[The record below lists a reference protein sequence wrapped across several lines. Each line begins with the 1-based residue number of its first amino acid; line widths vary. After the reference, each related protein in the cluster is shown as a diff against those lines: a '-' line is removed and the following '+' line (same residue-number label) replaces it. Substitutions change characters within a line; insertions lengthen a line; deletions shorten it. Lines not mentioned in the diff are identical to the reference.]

1 MTEEKFYK
9 EELKILKED
18 FNDLKTY
25 LDEIRNILPVSVCT
39 LSSFW
44 VIVDINKATETLTG
58 YRPLEIIGQPINFIL
73 RKNRS

>member
-58 YRPLEIIGQPINFIL
+58 
-73 RKNRS
+73 